1 MPYTVHDPRAF
12 FAAIVAR
19 ITTSTGKQVE
29 LAIAPDSPVYPYA
42 VVYPLTDESSEGAL
56 NDPTQI
62 VVWAWQVTCVSDGA
76 AGAQWMQHKVRQAL
90 HGHIPVV
97 AGVGTTPIEL
107 SFGSGI
113 TRDTG
118 GSDDVSPPLFYS
130 TDRFIA
136 YTSI

>member
-1 MPYTVHDPRAF
+1 MPYTVHDPQTF

-19 ITTSTGKQVE
+19 IAASTGKQVGFAE
-29 LAIAPDSPVYPYA
+29 APANNTLPYA
-42 VVYPLTDESSEGAL
+42 VVYPSLDEDSEGAL

-76 AGAQWMQHKVRQAL
+76 AGAQWLQHKVRQAL
-90 HGHIPVV
+90 HGHSPTV

-107 SFGSGI
+107 AQGSGI
-113 TRDTG
+113 TRDDGLSGNPT
-118 GSDDVSPPLFYS
+118 LFYS

-136 YTSI
+136 YASI